1 MDVTALV
8 EGPVPSDPTTKL
20 RRVLRR
26 VGTLFVFLAF
36 CSLLGRDVGDFL
48 VTLVIGLVCLAPWAS
63 ARWNFTQVR
72 RSDLAAA
79 AALGQDLRAHQVP
92 MAVTPRRLS
101 SEDNHLEPG
110 EQLYVDGVKAQ
121 FLSFY
126 GDPVV
131 IQSGMFLAIGSPI
144 AWAFTI
150 IGNLM
155 FWSHARKKRR
165 AAAPRWRDPE
175 PAQVWVTD
183 RRFIVHG
190 LKGGQSWLQL
200 RFGDMGPSALDRDG
214 IILQIPN
221 EPLPA
226 KLRVRA
232 PGVIYVLYRY
242 FATGQVFTVT
252 SPWWYGHPGAATRG
266 LRAGTDV

>member
-1 MDVTALV
+1 MDITALV
-8 EGPVPSDPTTKL
+8 EGPVPSDPTTKP

-26 VGTLFVFLAF
+26 VGTLSLLLAF
-36 CSLLGRDVGDFL
+36 YSLLARDVGDFL
-48 VTLVIGLVCLAPWAS
+48 VALVVGVVCLAPWAV

-72 RSDLAAA
+72 RSDLASA
-79 AALGQDLRAHQVP
+79 AALGQELRAHQVP
-92 MAVTPRRLS
+92 TPVTPTRLS
-101 SEDNHLEPG
+101 PEDNHLEPG

-131 IQSGMFLAIGSPI
+131 IQSGMFIAIGSPI

-155 FWSHARKKRR
+155 FWSHARKKRK

-183 RRFIVHG
+183 RRFIVHA

-200 RFGDMGPSALDRDG
+200 RYETLGPSALDRDG
-214 IILQIPN
+214 IVLQIPN

-252 SPWWYGHPGAATRG
+252 SPWWYGHLPIGAPG
-266 LRAGTDV
+266 LRAGTDG